1 MDISLTIPLPSAES
15 ASLARDVLSVDKELK
30 RSGVQRKI
38 EINAENLV
46 ITFHGNDLKKLR
58 VAVNSMIQNIILVVK
73 TIEQFK

>member
-1 MDISLTIPLPSAES
+1 MDISLTIPFPSAES
-15 ASLARDVLSVDKELK
+15 ASLTRDVLSIDKELK
-30 RSGVQRKI
+30 RSEVQRKI

-46 ITFHGNDLKKLR
+46 IAFSGNDLKKLR